1 MAVFPCAYFPSISY
15 LKLLYEFQPCTIDLK
30 ENFVKQ
36 SIRNRCEILS
46 ANGRLK
52 LIVPIQHNKLIKVSS
67 GEIKIDYTDRW
78 QTNHCRAIHSAYAHA
93 PYFEDYFPAVK
104 ECIMEV
110 HDLLC
115 HKNMAILALF
125 GELLDLQFGHHLA
138 DTYTKE
144 TKDDFRSYDFFLP
157 EEGVKPYQQV
167 FSYTKAFEENLSLL
181 DLVFNEGPFARNWIL
196 TNQK

>member
-15 LKLLYEFQPCTIDLK
+15 LKLLYKFQPCTIDLK

-36 SIRNRCEILS
+36 SIRNRCEIVS

-52 LIVPIQHNKLIKVSS
+52 LIVPIQHNKLIKISS
-67 GEIKIDYTDRW
+67 GEIKIDYTERW
-78 QTNHCRAIHSAYAHA
+78 QTIHCRAIHSAYAHA

-104 ECIMEV
+104 ECIMEH

-115 HKNMAILALF
+115 SKNMAILALF
-125 GELLDLQFGHHLA
+125 GELLDLPFGHHLA
-138 DTYTKE
+138 DAYTKE
-144 TKDDFRSYDFFLP
+144 MKDDFRSYDFFLP
-157 EEGVKPYQQV
+157 EERFKPYQQV

-181 DLVFNEGPFARNWIL
+181 DLLFNEGPFARNWIL

>member
-1 MAVFPCAYFPSISY
+1 M
-15 LKLLYEFQPCTIDLK
+15 
-30 ENFVKQ
+30 
-36 SIRNRCEILS
+36 CEIVS

-52 LIVPIQHNKLIKVSS
+52 LIVPIQHNKLVKISS
-67 GEIKIDYTDRW
+67 GEIKIDYTERW
-78 QTNHCRAIHSAYAHA
+78 QTIHCRAIHSAYAHA

-104 ECIMEV
+104 ECIMEP

-115 HKNMAILALF
+115 SKNMAILALF
-125 GELLDLQFGHHLA
+125 GELLDLPFGHHLA
-138 DTYTKE
+138 DAYTKE

-157 EEGVKPYQQV
+157 EEGFKPYQQV

-181 DLVFNEGPFARNWIL
+181 DLLFNEGPFARNWIL

>member
-15 LKLLYEFQPCTIDLK
+15 LKLLYKFQPCTIDLK

-36 SIRNRCEILS
+36 SIRNRCEIVS

-52 LIVPIQHNKLIKVSS
+52 LIVPIQHNKLVKISS
-67 GEIKIDYTDRW
+67 GEIKIDYTERW
-78 QTNHCRAIHSAYAHA
+78 QTIHCRAIHSAYAHA

-104 ECIMEV
+104 ECIMEN
-110 HDLLC
+110 HNLLC
-115 HKNMAILALF
+115 SKNMAILALF
-125 GELLDLQFGHHLA
+125 GELLDLPFGHHLA
-138 DTYTKE
+138 DAYTKE
-144 TKDDFRSYDFFLP
+144 MKDDFRSYDFFLP
-157 EEGVKPYQQV
+157 EEGFKPYQQV

-181 DLVFNEGPFARNWIL
+181 DLLFNEGPFARNWIL